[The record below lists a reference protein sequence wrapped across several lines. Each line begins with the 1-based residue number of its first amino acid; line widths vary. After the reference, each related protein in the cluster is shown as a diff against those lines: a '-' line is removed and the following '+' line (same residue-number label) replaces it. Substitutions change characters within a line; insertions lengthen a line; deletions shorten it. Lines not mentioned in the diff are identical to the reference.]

1 MIKVNI
7 EVLGGTI
14 KASVSP
20 SGGSLNI
27 SQANCQADT
36 AKAIKDQYESYM
48 AQANPRTSRDVLIE
62 TDFIFN
68 EMKSTTLGV
77 KEVRLTK
84 TI

>member
-1 MIKVNI
+1 MIQVNI

-20 SGGSLNI
+20 SGDKLEV
-27 SQANCQADT
+27 SQANCQAEI
-36 AKAIKDQYESYM
+36 ANAVKDQYESYM
-48 AQANPRTSRDVLIE
+48 AQANCRTSRDVLLE